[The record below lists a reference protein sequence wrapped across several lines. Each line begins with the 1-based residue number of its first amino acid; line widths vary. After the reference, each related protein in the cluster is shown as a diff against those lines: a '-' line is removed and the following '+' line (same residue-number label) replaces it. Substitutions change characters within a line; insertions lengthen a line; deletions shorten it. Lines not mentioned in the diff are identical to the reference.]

1 MNDVSQGPQLD
12 KIRALC
18 AYWADGYDWRA
29 CEALLNGFGQY
40 TTIIDDLS
48 IHFVHVRSSEPDA
61 LPLLMSHGWPGS
73 VLEFLKLIGPLT
85 NPRAHGGDPT
95 MAFDVV
101 APSMPGF
108 GFSEKP
114 ANTGWNM
121 DRIADAYVALMGRL
135 GYERWGM
142 QGGDLGCAV
151 SDIIARKAPDGCI
164 GMHLNFAMFP
174 PTPDEIADADEDE
187 PAMLASA
194 TEFWDT
200 LSGYAKEQST
210 RPRTIG
216 YSLADSPSGLAA
228 WIYAMFR
235 DTCGTPATPR
245 RPSRM
250 TSCSTTSRSIG

>member
-1 MNDVSQGPQLD
+1 VNDVSQGPQLD

-114 ANTGWNM
+114 TNTGWNM

-164 GMHLNFAMFP
+164 GMHLNFANVSAD
-174 PTPDEIADADEDE
+174 TRRNRRRRRRRAGDVGLGHGVLGHALGLCQGTVNSAPDDRLL
-187 PAMLASA
+187 P
-194 TEFWDT
+194 
-200 LSGYAKEQST
+200 G
-210 RPRTIG
+210 
-216 YSLADSPSGLAA
+216 
-228 WIYAMFR
+228 
-235 DTCGTPATPR
+235 
-245 RPSRM
+245 
-250 TSCSTTSRSIG
+250 

>member
-1 MNDVSQGPQLD
+1 
-12 KIRALC
+12 
-18 AYWADGYDWRA
+18 
-29 CEALLNGFGQY
+29 
-40 TTIIDDLS
+40 
-48 IHFVHVRSSEPDA
+48 
-61 LPLLMSHGWPGS
+61 MSHGWPGP

-200 LSGYAKEQST
+200 LSAMPRNSQLGPGRSATPWLTRPPAWPRGST
-210 RPRTIG
+210 RC
-216 YSLADSPSGLAA
+216 SE
-228 WIYAMFR
+228 
-235 DTCGTPATPR
+235 TPAER
-245 RPSRM
+245 RR
-250 TSCSTTSRSIG
+250 RRGVLHV